1 MPRAKFLIPLT
12 FILLAGVI
20 DANSRVAFSRPGNM
34 MRVPNM
40 DINMYKNLLAV
51 NVSSEYLSSSQS
63 SSAFSVNTMGKSGYL
78 YGLSFVRPVNPAN
91 SGELGFHLQ
100 KNMFKYGDV
109 NVGAGIQDIIFRQ
122 GSDSADDDGLD
133 TKGVSLFAVLSSV
146 KDFDDYAIATYL
158 GFGSGK
164 INEDSHLYVSNQ
176 KQNIGVFLGF
186 NFTTPF
192 LKKNGGANFMTEF
205 DGKGLNIGVSI
216 PILKSTHINLGI
228 THFESFGDFATE
240 DRTDDWS
247 ALRGDAPSITFG
259 VGINVPRIFG
269 ADEIEELGLDEQL
282 ELGKQL
288 GYGIYG
294 ETDSSILYYDLI
306 CTDVVE
312 TLRDSIKVSNNM
324 IDNLNDYNNMLQHN
338 EVVLV
343 DSTRKNLLR
352 EQVSQSNQ
360 NKAMRHLSRSL
371 RFFYDEE
378 YRNALSEVNFAIELN
393 PNLAIAY
400 GRRGS
405 IYYKLGDNRRA
416 TLNWN
421 VALQL
426 DPEFTEIYDMLQA
439 ADENRLTPVE
449 IGKIQEN
456 IK

>member
-1 MPRAKFLIPLT
+1 MSKTKNLIPLII
-12 FILLAGVI
+12 ILLAGVI
-20 DANSRVAFSRPGNM
+20 EANSRVAFSRPGNM
-34 MRVPNM
+34 MRVPNV
-40 DINMYKNLLAV
+40 DSDMYKNLLAV

-63 SSAFSVNTMGKSGYL
+63 SSAFSVNTLAKSGYL
-78 YGLSFVRPVNPAN
+78 YGISFVKPVDSAN
-91 SGELGFHLQ
+91 SAELGFHLQ
-100 KNMFKYGDV
+100 KNMVEYGDV
-109 NVGAGIQDIIFRQ
+109 KLDVGIQDVILRQ
-122 GSDSADDDGLD
+122 GSDIEDADGLD
-133 TKGVSLFAVLSSV
+133 TKGVSLFAVLSSA
-146 KDFDDYAIATYL
+146 KHFEEYAIATHL

-164 INEDSHLYVSNQ
+164 INEDSHLYVSNP

-192 LKKNGGANFMTEF
+192 LKKNGGINFLTEF

-228 THFESFGDFATE
+228 THFENFGDFATE
-240 DRTDDWS
+240 DRTGTDRADLS
-247 ALRGDAPSITFG
+247 GGAPSITFG
-259 VGINVPRIFG
+259 MGINVPRIFDS
-269 ADEIEELGLDEQL
+269 DEAEELS
-282 ELGKQL
+282 KQL
-288 GYGIYG
+288 GDGIYG
-294 ETDSSILYYDLI
+294 ETDSSILHYDPI

-324 IDNLNDYNNMLQHN
+324 IDNLNDYNNMLQHK
-338 EVVLV
+338 EVVLI

-352 EQVSQSNQ
+352 EQVNQSNQ

-371 RFFYDEE
+371 RFFYDEQF
-378 YRNALSEVNFAIELN
+378 RNALSEVNSAIELN
-393 PNLAIAY
+393 PHLAIAY

-439 ADENRLTPVE
+439 ADENRLIPVE
-449 IGKIQEN
+449 IGKTQEN

>member
-1 MPRAKFLIPLT
+1 MSKTKNLIPLII
-12 FILLAGVI
+12 ILLAGVI
-20 DANSRVAFSRPGNM
+20 EANSRVAFSRPGNM
-34 MRVPNM
+34 IRVPNV
-40 DINMYKNLLAV
+40 DSDMYKNLLAV

-63 SSAFSVNTMGKSGYL
+63 SSAFSVNTLAKSGYL
-78 YGLSFVRPVNPAN
+78 YGISFVKPVNPAN
-91 SGELGFHLQ
+91 SAELGFHLQ
-100 KNMFKYGDV
+100 KNMVEYGDV
-109 NVGAGIQDIIFRQ
+109 KLDVGIQDVILRQ
-122 GSDSADDDGLD
+122 GSDIEDADGLD
-133 TKGVSLFAVLSSV
+133 TKGVSLFAVLSSA
-146 KDFDDYAIATYL
+146 KHFEDYAIATHL

-164 INEDSHLYVSNQ
+164 INEDSHLYVSSP

-192 LKKNGGANFMTEF
+192 LKKNGGINFLTEF

-228 THFESFGDFATE
+228 THFENFGNFATE
-240 DRTDDWS
+240 DRTGTGRADLS
-247 ALRGDAPSITFG
+247 SDAPSITFG
-259 VGINVPRIFG
+259 MGINIPRIID
-269 ADEIEELGLDEQL
+269 ADEAEALN
-282 ELGKQL
+282 KQL
-288 GYGIYG
+288 GDGIYG
-294 ETDSSILYYDLI
+294 ETDSSILYYDPI

-312 TLRDSIKVSNNM
+312 TLRDSIKVSKYM

-338 EVVLV
+338 EAVLT

-352 EQVSQSNQ
+352 EQVGQSNQ

-439 ADENRLTPVE
+439 ADENRLKPIE
-449 IGKIQEN
+449 IGKTQEN
-456 IK
+456 NK

>member
-1 MPRAKFLIPLT
+1 MSKTKNLIPLII
-12 FILLAGVI
+12 ILLAGVI
-20 DANSRVAFSRPGNM
+20 EANSRVAFSRPGNM
-34 MRVPNM
+34 IRVPNV
-40 DINMYKNLLAV
+40 DSDMYKNLLAV

-63 SSAFSVNTMGKSGYL
+63 SSAFSVNTLAKSGYL
-78 YGLSFVRPVNPAN
+78 YGISFVKPVNPAN
-91 SGELGFHLQ
+91 SAELGFHLQ
-100 KNMFKYGDV
+100 KNMVEYGDV
-109 NVGAGIQDIIFRQ
+109 KLDVGIQDVILRQ
-122 GSDSADDDGLD
+122 GSDIEDADGLD
-133 TKGVSLFAVLSSV
+133 TKGVSLFAVLSSA
-146 KDFDDYAIATYL
+146 KHFEDYAIATHL

-164 INEDSHLYVSNQ
+164 INEDSHLYVSNP

-192 LKKNGGANFMTEF
+192 LKKNGGINFLTEF

-228 THFESFGDFATE
+228 THFENFGDFATE
-240 DRTDDWS
+240 DRTGTDRADLS
-247 ALRGDAPSITFG
+247 SDAPSITFG
-259 VGINVPRIFG
+259 MGINVPRIID
-269 ADEIEELGLDEQL
+269 ADEAEALSKRLGD
-282 ELGKQL
+282 
-288 GYGIYG
+288 GIYG
-294 ETDSSILYYDLI
+294 ETDSSILYYDPI

-312 TLRDSIKVSNNM
+312 TLRDSIKVSKYM
-324 IDNLNDYNNMLQHN
+324 IDNLNDYNNMLQHK
-338 EVVLV
+338 EAVLV

-371 RFFYDEE
+371 RFFYDKQF
-378 YRNALSEVNFAIELN
+378 RNALSEVNFAIELN

-439 ADENRLTPVE
+439 ADENRLTSVK

>member
-1 MPRAKFLIPLT
+1 MSKIKKLIPLII
-12 FILLAGVI
+12 ILLAGVI
-20 DANSRVAFSRPGNM
+20 EANSRVAFSRPGNM
-34 MRVPNM
+34 MRVPNV
-40 DINMYKNLLAV
+40 DSDMYKNLLAV

-63 SSAFSVNTMGKSGYL
+63 SSAFSVNTLAKSGYL
-78 YGLSFVRPVNPAN
+78 YGISFVKPVNPAN
-91 SGELGFHLQ
+91 SAELGFHLQ
-100 KNMFKYGDV
+100 KNMVEYGDV
-109 NVGAGIQDIIFRQ
+109 KLDVGIQDVILRQ
-122 GSDSADDDGLD
+122 GSDIEDADGLD
-133 TKGVSLFAVLSSV
+133 TKGVSLFAVLSSA
-146 KDFDDYAIATYL
+146 KHFEDYAIATHL

-164 INEDSHLYVSNQ
+164 INEDSHLYVSNP

-192 LKKNGGANFMTEF
+192 LKKNGGINFLTEF

-228 THFESFGDFATE
+228 THFENFGDFASE
-240 DRTDDWS
+240 DRTGTDRADLS
-247 ALRGDAPSITFG
+247 GGAPSITFG
-259 VGINVPRIFG
+259 MGINVPRIFD
-269 ADEIEELGLDEQL
+269 ADEIEKLSEQL
-282 ELGKQL
+282 GD
-288 GYGIYG
+288 GIYG
-294 ETDSSILYYDLI
+294 ETDSSILYYDPI

-312 TLRDSIKVSNNM
+312 TLRDSIKVSKNM
-324 IDNLNDYNNMLQHN
+324 FDNLNDYNNMLQHN
-338 EVVLV
+338 EAVLT

-352 EQVSQSNQ
+352 EQVGQSNQ

-371 RFFYDEE
+371 RFFYDEQF
-378 YRNALSEVNFAIELN
+378 RNALSEVNSAIELN
-393 PNLAIAY
+393 PHLAIAY

-439 ADENRLTPVE
+439 ADENRLIPVE
-449 IGKIQEN
+449 IGKTQEN

>member
-1 MPRAKFLIPLT
+1 MSKTKKLIPLIII
-12 FILLAGVI
+12 FLAGVI
-20 DANSRVAFSRPGNM
+20 EANSRVAFSRPGNM
-34 MRVPNM
+34 IRVPNV
-40 DINMYKNLLAV
+40 DSDMYKNLLAV

-63 SSAFSVNTMGKSGYL
+63 SSAFSVNTLAKSGYL
-78 YGLSFVRPVNPAN
+78 YGISFVKPINPEN
-91 SGELGFHLQ
+91 SSELGFHLQ
-100 KNMFKYGDV
+100 KNMVEYGDV
-109 NVGAGIQDIIFRQ
+109 KLDVGIQDVILRQ
-122 GSDSADDDGLD
+122 GSDIEDADGLD
-133 TKGVSLFAVLSSV
+133 TKGVSLFAVLSSA
-146 KDFDDYAIATYL
+146 KHFEDYAIATHL

-164 INEDSHLYVSNQ
+164 INEDSHLYVSTP

-192 LKKNGGANFMTEF
+192 LKKNGGINFLTEF

-228 THFESFGDFATE
+228 THFENFGDFATE
-240 DRTDDWS
+240 DRTGTDRADLS
-247 ALRGDAPSITFG
+247 SDAPSITFG
-259 VGINVPRIFG
+259 MGINVPRIID
-269 ADEIEELGLDEQL
+269 ADEAEALSKRLGD
-282 ELGKQL
+282 
-288 GYGIYG
+288 GIYG
-294 ETDSSILYYDLI
+294 ETDSSILYYDPI

-312 TLRDSIKVSNNM
+312 TLRDSIKVSKYM
-324 IDNLNDYNNMLQHN
+324 IDNLNDYNNMLQHK
-338 EVVLV
+338 EAVLV

-371 RFFYDEE
+371 RFFYDEQF
-378 YRNALSEVNFAIELN
+378 RNALSEVNFAIELN

-439 ADENRLTPVE
+439 ADENRLTPIE

>member
-1 MPRAKFLIPLT
+1 MSKTKILIPLII
-12 FILLAGVI
+12 ILLVGVI
-20 DANSRVAFSRPGNM
+20 EANSRVAFSRPGNM
-34 MRVPNM
+34 IRVPNV
-40 DINMYKNLLAV
+40 DSDMYKNLLAV

-63 SSAFSVNTMGKSGYL
+63 SSAFSVNILAKSGYL
-78 YGLSFVRPVNPAN
+78 YGISFVKPVNPAN
-91 SGELGFHLQ
+91 SAEIGFHLQ
-100 KNMFKYGDV
+100 KNMLEYGDV
-109 NVGAGIQDIIFRQ
+109 KLDVGIQDVILRQ
-122 GSDSADDDGLD
+122 GSDIEGADGLD
-133 TKGVSLFAVLSSV
+133 TKSVSLFAVLSSA
-146 KDFDDYAIATYL
+146 KHFEDYAIATHL

-164 INEDSHLYVSNQ
+164 INEDSHLYVPNP

-192 LKKNGGANFMTEF
+192 LKKNGGINFLTEF

-228 THFESFGDFATE
+228 THFENFGDFATE
-240 DRTDDWS
+240 DRTGTDRTDLS
-247 ALRGDAPSITFG
+247 GDAPSITFG
-259 VGINVPRIFG
+259 MGINVPRIID
-269 ADEIEELGLDEQL
+269 ADEVAALS
-282 ELGKQL
+282 KQL
-288 GYGIYG
+288 GDGIYG
-294 ETDSSILYYDLI
+294 ETDSSILYYDPI

-312 TLRDSIKVSNNM
+312 TLRDSIKVSKYM
-324 IDNLNDYNNMLQHN
+324 IDNLNDYNNMLQHK
-338 EVVLV
+338 EAVLV

-371 RFFYDEE
+371 RFFYNEQF
-378 YRNALSEVNFAIELN
+378 RNALSEVNSAIELN
-393 PNLAIAY
+393 PDLAIAY

-439 ADENRLTPVE
+439 VDENRLTPIE
-449 IGKIQEN
+449 IGKTQEN

>member
-34 MRVPNM
+34 MRVPNV

-78 YGLSFVRPVNPAN
+78 YGLSFVRPVNPAD

-109 NVGAGIQDIIFRQ
+109 NVGAGIQDVIFRQ

-133 TKGVSLFAVLSSV
+133 TKGVSLFAVLSSA
-146 KDFDDYAIATYL
+146 KKIDDYAIATHL

-164 INEDSHLYVSNQ
+164 INEDSHLYDPNQ
-176 KQNIGVFLGF
+176 KQNVGVFLGF

-192 LKKNGGANFMTEF
+192 MKKNGGINFLTEF

-228 THFESFGDFATE
+228 THFENFGDFATE
-240 DRTDDWS
+240 DRTDWS
-247 ALRGDAPSITFG
+247 ALKGDAPSITFG
-259 VGINVPRIFG
+259 MGINVPRIFD
-269 ADEIEELGLDEQL
+269 ADEAEELSEQL
-282 ELGKQL
+282 GD
-288 GYGIYG
+288 GIYG
-294 ETDSSILYYDLI
+294 ETDSSILYYDPI

-312 TLRDSIKVSNNM
+312 TLRDSIKVSKNM
-324 IDNLNDYNNMLQHN
+324 IDNLSDYNNMLQHN
-338 EVVLV
+338 EAVLT

-352 EQVSQSNQ
+352 EQVGQSNQ

-371 RFFYDEE
+371 RFFYDEQF
-378 YRNALSEVNFAIELN
+378 RNALSEVNFAIELN

-439 ADENRLTPVE
+439 ADENRLTSVK
-449 IGKIQEN
+449 IGKIQET

>member
-1 MPRAKFLIPLT
+1 MSKTKNLIPLII
-12 FILLAGVI
+12 ILLVGVI
-20 DANSRVAFSRPGNM
+20 EANSRVAFSRPGNM
-34 MRVPNM
+34 IRVPNV
-40 DINMYKNLLAV
+40 DSDMYKNLLAV

-63 SSAFSVNTMGKSGYL
+63 SSAFSVNILAKSGYL
-78 YGLSFVRPVNPAN
+78 YGISFVKPVNPAN
-91 SGELGFHLQ
+91 SAEIGFHLQ
-100 KNMFKYGDV
+100 KNMLEYGDV
-109 NVGAGIQDIIFRQ
+109 KLDVGIQDVILRQ
-122 GSDSADDDGLD
+122 GSDIEGADGLD
-133 TKGVSLFAVLSSV
+133 TKGVSLFAVLSSA
-146 KDFDDYAIATYL
+146 KHFEDYAIATHL

-164 INEDSHLYVSNQ
+164 INEDSHLYVSNP

-192 LKKNGGANFMTEF
+192 LKKNGGINFLTEF

-228 THFESFGDFATE
+228 THFENFGDFATE
-240 DRTDDWS
+240 DRTGTDWADLS
-247 ALRGDAPSITFG
+247 GDAPSITFG
-259 VGINVPRIFG
+259 MGINVPRIID
-269 ADEIEELGLDEQL
+269 ADEAEALS
-282 ELGKQL
+282 KQL
-288 GYGIYG
+288 GDGIYG
-294 ETDSSILYYDLI
+294 ETDSSILYYDPI

-312 TLRDSIKVSNNM
+312 TLRDSIKVSKYM
-324 IDNLNDYNNMLQHN
+324 IDNLNDYNNMLQHK
-338 EVVLV
+338 EAVLV
-343 DSTRKNLLR
+343 DSTRKNFLR

-371 RFFYDEE
+371 RFFYNEQF
-378 YRNALSEVNFAIELN
+378 RNALSEVNSAIELN

-405 IYYKLGDNRRA
+405 IYYKLGDSRRA

-439 ADENRLTPVE
+439 VDENRLTPIE
-449 IGKIQEN
+449 IGKTQEN

>member
-34 MRVPNM
+34 MRVPNV

-51 NVSSEYLSSSQS
+51 NISSEYLSSSQS

-109 NVGAGIQDIIFRQ
+109 NIDVGIQDIIFRQ

-133 TKGVSLFAVLSSV
+133 TKGVSLFAVLSSA
-146 KDFDDYAIATYL
+146 KKIDDYAIATHL

-186 NFTTPF
+186 NFTAPF
-192 LKKNGGANFMTEF
+192 IKKNGEINFLTEF
-205 DGKGLNIGVSI
+205 DGKGLNIGVSV

-228 THFESFGDFATE
+228 THFENFGDFATE
-240 DRTDDWS
+240 DRTDWS
-247 ALRGDAPSITFG
+247 ALKGDAPSITFG
-259 VGINVPRIFG
+259 MGINVPRILD
-269 ADEIEELGLDEQL
+269 ADEVEELNEQF
-282 ELGKQL
+282 GD
-288 GYGIYG
+288 GIYG
-294 ETDSSILYYDLI
+294 KTDSSILYYDPI

-312 TLRDSIKVSNNM
+312 TLRDSIKVNKNV

-338 EVVLV
+338 EAVLTE
-343 DSTRKNLLR
+343 STRKNLLR
-352 EQVSQSNQ
+352 EQVGQSNQ

-439 ADENRLTPVE
+439 SDENRLTPVIIE
-449 IGKIQEN
+449 KIQEN

>member
-1 MPRAKFLIPLT
+1 MSKAKFLFPL
-12 FILLAGVI
+12 ILILFAGII

-34 MRVPNM
+34 MRVPNV
-40 DINMYKNLLAV
+40 DKTMYKNLFAV

-63 SSAFSVNTMGKSGYL
+63 SSAFSINTLAKAGYL
-78 YGLSFVRPVNPAN
+78 YGISFVRPINPAN

-100 KNMFKYGDV
+100 KNMFEYGDV
-109 NVGAGIQDIIFRQ
+109 KLDAGIQDIILRQ
-122 GSDSADDDGLD
+122 GSDSEDANGLD
-133 TKGVSLFAVLSSV
+133 TKGVSLFVVLSSA
-146 KDFDDYAIATYL
+146 KIFNDYAIATHL

-164 INEDSHLYVSNQ
+164 INEDSHLYVSNP

-186 NFTTPF
+186 NFTTSF
-192 LKKNGGANFMTEF
+192 LKENGGINFMTEF

-228 THFESFGDFATE
+228 THFENFGDFATE
-240 DRTDDWS
+240 DRTNWS
-247 ALRGDAPSITFG
+247 TLTGDAPSITFG
-259 VGINVPRIFG
+259 MGINVPRIFD
-269 ADEIEELGLDEQL
+269 AYEAEELS
-282 ELGKQL
+282 KQL
-288 GYGIYG
+288 GDGIYG
-294 ETDSSILYYDLI
+294 ETDSSILYYDPI

-312 TLRDSIKVSNNM
+312 TLRDSIRVSKNM
-324 IDNLNDYNNMLQHN
+324 IDNLNDYNNMLQHK
-338 EVVLV
+338 EAVLT

-371 RFFYDEE
+371 RFFYDEQF
-378 YRNALSEVNFAIELN
+378 RNALSEVNSAIELN

-439 ADENRLTPVE
+439 ADENRLTPIE
-449 IGKIQEN
+449 IGKTQEN
-456 IK
+456 NK

>member
-1 MPRAKFLIPLT
+1 MSKTKNLIPLII
-12 FILLAGVI
+12 ILLAGVI
-20 DANSRVAFSRPGNM
+20 EANSRVAFSRPGNM
-34 MRVPNM
+34 IRVPNV
-40 DINMYKNLLAV
+40 DSDMYKNLLAV

-63 SSAFSVNTMGKSGYL
+63 SSAFSVNTLAKSGYL
-78 YGLSFVRPVNPAN
+78 YGISFVKPINPEN
-91 SGELGFHLQ
+91 SSELGFHLQ
-100 KNMFKYGDV
+100 KNMVEYGDV
-109 NVGAGIQDIIFRQ
+109 KLDVGIQDVILRQ
-122 GSDSADDDGLD
+122 GSDIEDADGLD
-133 TKGVSLFAVLSSV
+133 TKGVSLFAVLSSA
-146 KDFDDYAIATYL
+146 KHFEDYAIATHL

-164 INEDSHLYVSNQ
+164 INEDSHLYVSNP

-192 LKKNGGANFMTEF
+192 LKKNGGINFLTEF

-228 THFESFGDFATE
+228 THFENFGDFATE
-240 DRTDDWS
+240 DRTGTDRADLS
-247 ALRGDAPSITFG
+247 SDAPSITFG
-259 VGINVPRIFG
+259 MGINVPRIID
-269 ADEIEELGLDEQL
+269 ADEAEALS
-282 ELGKQL
+282 KQL
-288 GYGIYG
+288 GDGIYG
-294 ETDSSILYYDLI
+294 ETDSSILYYDPI

-312 TLRDSIKVSNNM
+312 TLRDSIKVSKYM
-324 IDNLNDYNNMLQHN
+324 IDNLNDYNNMLQHK
-338 EVVLV
+338 EAVLV

-371 RFFYDEE
+371 RFFYDEQF
-378 YRNALSEVNFAIELN
+378 RNALSEVNFAIELN

-439 ADENRLTPVE
+439 ADENRLTPIE
-449 IGKIQEN
+449 IGKTQEN